1 MNKAERISLKNLN
14 ALKHLEF
21 NCFQTSSRLQ
31 TDLIDSFKPTIGHFH
46 FRNFFLSFDFKRLD
60 KSLSIWFTKKNYDDY
75 DFGFFYHL
83 YNHINRLNIMNS
95 NSENLLK
102 LLSGQNFPNLIE
114 LELSFCDIYAIERKM
129 LNGSFAMIE
138 KLRIA
143 NNKYLDKIAHDA
155 FLNLKGLKQLD
166 LSYNPIESIDQRT
179 FSELVNLETLYL
191 TSTRI
196 EAIDGKM
203 FSNLKKL
210 KTIHTYP
217 SKLDNM

>member
-1 MNKAERISLKNLN
+1 
-14 ALKHLEF
+14 
-21 NCFQTSSRLQ
+21 
-31 TDLIDSFKPTIGHFH
+31 
-46 FRNFFLSFDFKRLD
+46 
-60 KSLSIWFTKKNYDDY
+60 
-75 DFGFFYHL
+75 
-83 YNHINRLNIMNS
+83 MNS

-114 LELSFCDIYAIERKM
+114 LEFSYCDIYAIERKM
-129 LNGSFAMIE
+129 LNGSFPMIQ

-155 FLNLKGLKQLD
+155 FLNLRELKQLD

-210 KTIHTYP
+210 KTILTYP